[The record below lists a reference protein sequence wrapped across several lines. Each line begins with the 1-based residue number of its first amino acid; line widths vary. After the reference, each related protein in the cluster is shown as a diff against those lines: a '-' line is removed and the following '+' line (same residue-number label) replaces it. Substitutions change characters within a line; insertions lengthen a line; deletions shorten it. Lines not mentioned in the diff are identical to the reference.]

1 MDINDLSYKVR
12 GSIYEVHKHL
22 GNGLLESAYETALLF
37 ELESRGIKAEKQVEI
52 PVYYKENLLDIGFRA
67 DIIVEDCIVL
77 ELKSVVSL
85 EKVHFKQLLNYL
97 KLTNLK
103 LGYLVNFNVE
113 SLVNKISFVRI
124 VN

>member
-1 MDINDLSYKVR
+1 MIFTEQFQWR
-12 GSIYEVHKHL
+12 
-22 GNGLLESAYETALLF
+22 ALT
-37 ELESRGIKAEKQVEI
+37 QTC
-52 PVYYKENLLDIGFRA
+52 
-67 DIIVEDCIVL
+67 IIL

-113 SLVNKISFVRI
+113 SLENKISFIRI

>member
-12 GSIYEVHKHL
+12 GAIYEVHKHL

-67 DIIVEDCIVL
+67 DIIVEDCIIL

-113 SLVNKISFVRI
+113 SLENKISFVRI

>member
-12 GSIYEVHKHL
+12 GAIYEVHKHL
-22 GNGLLESAYETALLF
+22 GNGLLESAYESALLF

-113 SLVNKISFVRI
+113 SLENKISFVRI